1 METQSDRLHPGSLIC
16 DADKRLIFAPSFQLG
31 SGGLGIS
38 QRYGTVWDGIRAKI
52 IIFSESRRSAS
63 GKGRRTSSPARS
75 CLVPSLDRG
84 DASARVGSR
93 SGRRDPQYDSEARAQ
108 PRCRWPLETA
118 QPHLWSRPELCQK
131 APILDLYKR
140 IREGRCWAPMIPS
153 FSTNQKTSI
162 PPAAGNRRRSRRRP
176 SARRALSRSTFA
188 ELLGLLSGLACPSR
202 PGLRSLLRPE
212 RHGSVQTRPQNHE
225 PHVFWITNHDSAHRG
240 QKSRP
245 AVPNGILTQTP
256 ADARM

>member
-1 METQSDRLHPGSLIC
+1 M
-16 DADKRLIFAPSFQLG
+16 
-31 SGGLGIS
+31 
-38 QRYGTVWDGIRAKI
+38 
-52 IIFSESRRSAS
+52 IFSQSRRSAS

-131 APILDLYKR
+131 APILDRYKR

-188 ELLGLLSGLACPSR
+188 ELLGLLGGLACPSR

-256 ADARM
+256 ADARMQRQNEAMIPRDPQDRTLERLGLYWNWNWSPG